1 MRSYSNYRWHI
12 AERNPRD
19 ATCLLLLLSV
29 LAGCTSTIPGIDA
42 PEQTVTDT
50 AIPLYST
57 ATQSSLT
64 PTEEVDPY
72 YQRRLKMVK
81 NTIEARGVRDARVLE
96 AMRSVPRHRFVPA
109 DYLEFAYDDNP
120 LPIGYGQTI
129 SQPYI
134 VALMT
139 GLLDLTPGE
148 KVLEIGTGSG
158 YQAAILAAWGGLEVY
173 SVEIIPEL
181 AESAAARLRELDYTD
196 IQVMTADG
204 YFGWVEHAPFYAIVV
219 TAAPD
224 HLPAP
229 LVEQLV
235 PGGRLVI
242 PIGPPGGFQ
251 TLWKF
256 VFENGELKA
265 YNLGSVAFV
274 PFTGSGIVG
283 GTPGPTISP

>member
-72 YQRRLKMVK
+72 YQRRLKMVE

-129 SQPYI
+129 SQPFI
-134 VALMT
+134 VAWMT
-139 GLLDLTPGE
+139 ELLDLSPGE

-158 YQAAILAAWGGLEVY
+158 YQAAALGALTPHRHTI
-173 SVEIIPEL
+173 EIMEPL
-181 AESAAARLRELDYTD
+181 AERVAAALEAEGYGR
-196 IQVMTADG
+196 VKFKAGDG
-204 YFGWVEHAPFYAIVV
+204 YHGWP
-219 TAAPD
+219 
-224 HLPAP
+224 
-229 LVEQLV
+229 
-235 PGGRLVI
+235 
-242 PIGPPGGFQ
+242 
-251 TLWKF
+251 
-256 VFENGELKA
+256 
-265 YNLGSVAFV
+265 
-274 PFTGSGIVG
+274 
-283 GTPGPTISP
+283 